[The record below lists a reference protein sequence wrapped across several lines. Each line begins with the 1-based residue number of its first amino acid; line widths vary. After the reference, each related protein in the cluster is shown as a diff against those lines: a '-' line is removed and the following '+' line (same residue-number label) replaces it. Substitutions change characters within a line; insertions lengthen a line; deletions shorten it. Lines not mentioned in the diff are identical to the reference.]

1 MLIAN
6 VRLAF
11 ETFSCLVKQLNR
23 QAKKNDY
30 HLFTSLSFIFVC
42 LRKII
47 VCDYVLKFTK
57 SSNAF
62 FFIYVKGLP
71 VYLTKKDRPVVKCI
85 ARNFDGVNLLFIS
98 NR

>member
-23 QAKKNDY
+23 QAKKNY

-47 VCDYVLKFTK
+47 ICDYVLKYTK

-62 FFIYVKGLP
+62 FIYEKGLP
-71 VYLTKKDRPVVKCI
+71 VDR
-85 ARNFDGVNLLFIS
+85 
-98 NR
+98 